1 MKAFVLLLLLLS
13 SPALAEEPQAFVR
26 GSWQG
31 VRQEHAG
38 RPMIVHFWGVTCGP
52 CLAELPRWGEFIGEK
67 PGVDVVM
74 VAADPVVGE
83 RKAIAGVLAKAGCA
97 AAESWMFADPFTDR
111 LAYEVDPSWAGE
123 LPYTLLVGADGSVTA
138 ILGEVNF
145 SELHVWVA
153 EQARRATAG
162 RS

>member
-31 VRQEHAG
+31 LRQEHTG

-52 CLAELPRWGEFIGEK
+52 CLAELPRWGEFISEK
-67 PGVDVVM
+67 SGVDVVM
-74 VAADPVVGE
+74 VAADPVAGE

-123 LPYTLLVGADGSVTA
+123 LPYTLLVGANGSATA

-145 SELHVWVA
+145 SELHAWIV
-153 EQARRATAG
+153 EQARRATGG

>member
-31 VRQEHAG
+31 LRQEHTG

-52 CLAELPRWGEFIGEK
+52 CLAELPRWGEFISEK
-67 PGVDVVM
+67 PGVDVVL

-97 AAESWMFADPFTDR
+97 AAESWMFADPFTER

-123 LPYTLLVGADGSVTA
+123 LPYTLLIAANGSGTA
-138 ILGEVNF
+138 ILGEVEF
-145 SELHVWVA
+145 SELRAWVA
-153 EQARRATAG
+153 EQARLAAGG

>member
-1 MKAFVLLLLLLS
+1 MKAFVLLLLLLA
-13 SPALAEEPQAFVR
+13 SPALAEESRPFGR
-26 GSWQG
+26 GSWQEL
-31 VRQEHAG
+31 RHEHAG
-38 RPMIVHFWGVTCGP
+38 RPIIVHFWGLTCGP
-52 CLAELPRWGEFIGEK
+52 CLVELPRWGEFISDK

-74 VAADPVVGE
+74 VAADLVVGE

-123 LPYTLLVGADGSVTA
+123 LPLTLLVGADGEVTT
-138 ILGEVNF
+138 ILGEVEF
-145 SELHVWVA
+145 PVLHAWVA
-153 EQARRATAG
+153 EQAGRATGG

>member
-1 MKAFVLLLLLLS
+1 MKPLVLLLLLLS
-13 SPALAEEPQAFVR
+13 SSALAEEPQAFVR

-31 VRQEHAG
+31 LRQEHAG

-83 RKAIAGVLAKAGCA
+83 QKAIAGALAKAGCA
-97 AAESWMFADPFTDR
+97 AAESWIFADPFVDR
-111 LAYEVDPSWAGE
+111 LAYEVDQNWAGE
-123 LPYTLLVGADGSVTA
+123 LPYTLLVGADGSVAA
-138 ILGEVNF
+138 ILGEVEF
-145 SELHVWVA
+145 SELRVWVA
-153 EQARRATAG
+153 EQARLATGG

>member
-1 MKAFVLLLLLLS
+1 MKTFVLLLLLLS

-31 VRQEHAG
+31 LRQEHTG

-83 RKAIAGVLAKAGCA
+83 RKAIAGVLAKAGCGT
-97 AAESWMFADPFTDR
+97 AESWMFSDPFTDR

-123 LPYTLLVGADGSVTA
+123 LPYTLLVGADGSATA

-145 SELHVWVA
+145 SELRTWIA
-153 EQARRATAG
+153 EQARRATGG

>member
-1 MKAFVLLLLLLS
+1 MKAFVLLLLLLAN
-13 SPALAEEPQAFVR
+13 PALADELRPFGR
-26 GSWQG
+26 GSWQEL
-31 VRQEHAG
+31 RQEHAG
-38 RPMIVHFWGVTCGP
+38 RPTIVHFWGVTCGP
-52 CLAELPRWGEFIGEK
+52 CLAELPRWGEFVSEK

-123 LPYTLLVGADGSVTA
+123 LPYTLLVGADGSATA

-145 SELHVWVA
+145 SELHTWVA
-153 EQARRATAG
+153 EQPRRAAG
-162 RS
+162 SGS